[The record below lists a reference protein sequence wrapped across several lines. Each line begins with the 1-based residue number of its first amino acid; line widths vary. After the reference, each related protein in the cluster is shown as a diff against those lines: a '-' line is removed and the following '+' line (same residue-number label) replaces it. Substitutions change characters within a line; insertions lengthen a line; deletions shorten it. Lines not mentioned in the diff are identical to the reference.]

1 MFSKKNRL
9 TKKEDFD
16 QLYKRGYSYN
26 LTNFKAFVLKNNNT
40 NRFSVIVSKKIS
52 PLSVSRNKIKRK
64 LRYALLSTQL
74 ELPKNIDILLIAT
87 NKELLTLKSSKI
99 RAQILIL
106 LEKIKSRF

>member
-26 LTNFKAFVLKNNNT
+26 LTNFKA
-40 NRFSVIVSKKIS
+40 IVSKKIS